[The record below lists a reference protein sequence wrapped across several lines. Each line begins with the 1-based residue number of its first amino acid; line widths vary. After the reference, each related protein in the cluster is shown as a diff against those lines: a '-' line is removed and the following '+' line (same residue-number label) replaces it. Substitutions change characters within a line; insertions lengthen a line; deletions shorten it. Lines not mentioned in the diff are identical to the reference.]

1 MIGMGRRVYSECD
14 GERFAVLLTAAV
26 HRIKWLEGK
35 PVAVIH
41 DELGYALGKQG
52 GAMIEHWRKGHL
64 PARRGDVER
73 LAGLL
78 MQRGRL
84 DRAWGCELLAAAGI
98 GHVEAGVEGDSE
110 GRLAVLEARVAVLEE
125 MRASGVEAQACGAA
139 GRWCERGC

>member
-1 MIGMGRRVYSECD
+1 M
-14 GERFAVLLTAAV
+14 LLTAAV

-84 DRAWGCELLAAAGI
+84 DRAWGCELLAAAGLRQ
-98 GHVEAGVEGDSE
+98 AQAPGVDSGVQADIA
-110 GRLAVLEARVAVLEE
+110 GRLAAVERRVAAVE
-125 MRASGVEAQACGAA
+125 RALLSKSV
-139 GRWCERGC
+139 

>member
-41 DELGYALGKQG
+41 DELGYALGKRG

-78 MQRGRL
+78 MARGGF

-98 GHVEAGVEGDSE
+98 GVDGGVQADIA
-110 GRLAVLEARVAVLEE
+110 GRLAAVERRVAAVE
-125 MRASGVEAQACGAA
+125 RALLSKSV
-139 GRWCERGC
+139 

>member
-78 MQRGRL
+78 MARGGL
-84 DRAWGCELLAAAGI
+84 DRAWGCELLAAAGLRQ
-98 GHVEAGVEGDSE
+98 AQAPGVDSGVQADIA
-110 GRLAVLEARVAVLEE
+110 GRLAAVERRVAAVE
-125 MRASGVEAQACGAA
+125 RALLSKSV
-139 GRWCERGC
+139 

>member
-1 MIGMGRRVYSECD
+1 MIGMGRQVYSECD
-14 GERFAVLLTAAV
+14 GERFAALLTAAV

-41 DELGYALGKQG
+41 DELGYALGKRG
-52 GAMIEHWRKGHL
+52 GAMIEHWRKGHI

-84 DRAWGCELLAAAGI
+84 DRAWLQDLLAAAGI
-98 GHVEAGVEGDSE
+98 GVDSGVQADIA
-110 GRLAVLEARVAVLEE
+110 GRLAAVERRVA
-125 MRASGVEAQACGAA
+125 AVEGALL
-139 GRWCERGC
+139 GKSV